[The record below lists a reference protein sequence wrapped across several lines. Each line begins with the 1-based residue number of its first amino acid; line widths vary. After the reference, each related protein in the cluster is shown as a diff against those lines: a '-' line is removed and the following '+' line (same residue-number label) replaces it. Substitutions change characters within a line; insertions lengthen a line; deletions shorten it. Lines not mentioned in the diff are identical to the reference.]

1 MPSLVQMAGPVGAL
15 LKERGQTVAVSESAA
30 GGIVSAAL
38 LSVPGASAYF
48 VGGGSVYTQ
57 TARRGILR
65 FNDAKAEMQGATEE
79 YATLAATAI
88 RDILETDWAISES
101 GAAGPTGNRYGNPA
115 GYVAL
120 AVVGPSSATRVVQ
133 TGNDDR
139 EDNMW
144 TFAQAA
150 LDLLHKTIKASS

>member
-30 GGIVSAAL
+30 GGIISAAL

-65 FNDAKAEMQGATEE
+65 FNDTKAAMQGPTEE

-88 RDILETDWAISES
+88 RDILETDWAIGES

-115 GYVAL
+115 GHVAL